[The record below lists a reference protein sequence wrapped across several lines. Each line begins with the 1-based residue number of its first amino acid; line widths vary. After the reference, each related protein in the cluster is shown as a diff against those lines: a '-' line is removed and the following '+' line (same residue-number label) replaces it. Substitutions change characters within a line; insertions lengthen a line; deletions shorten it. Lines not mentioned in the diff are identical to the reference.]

1 MYSCLSYLKDISHYS
16 RSEMFFRFS
25 SWLLSMQLFCYERS
39 CSAIIEIQRRQKIRS
54 IWSHSPLAN
63 RESDVS
69 HPHSD
74 AHLPPQKNLKRAFS
88 GVTGGYLQKH
98 SLAFFVCCQIGGAC
112 GVFTGT
118 RGWAVVLAVSGRPT
132 DWQPARLSLEDSY
145 WGGVA
150 EWTIRDCDVH

>member
-1 MYSCLSYLKDISHYS
+1 M
-16 RSEMFFRFS
+16 
-25 SWLLSMQLFCYERS
+25 LLLRGC
-39 CSAIIEIQRRQKIRS
+39 CSAIVEIQRRQKKEVNKKIRS
-54 IWSHSPLAN
+54 IWSRSPLAN

-69 HPHSD
+69 HPHSMPTS
-74 AHLPPQKNLKRAFS
+74 LGGGKKKNLKQAFPAS
-88 GVTGGYLQKH
+88 QEGTFRNTC
-98 SLAFFVCCQIGGAC
+98 FFYYYFFYFVCACCQIADAC

-118 RGWAVVLAVSGRPT
+118 LGWAVVLAVSGRPT

>member
-1 MYSCLSYLKDISHYS
+1 
-16 RSEMFFRFS
+16 MFFRFN
-25 SWLLSMQLFCYERS
+25 SWLLSMQLFSYEAPVQPSPRFKGS
-39 CSAIIEIQRRQKIRS
+39 KKKKKKSRC
-54 IWSHSPLAN
+54 IWSRGPLAN

-74 AHLPPQKNLKRAFS
+74 AHLPRQKNLKRAFPPS
-88 GVTGGYLQKH
+88 QEGTFRNT
-98 SLAFFVCCQIGGAC
+98 LASFFVCVCCQIGGAC